1 MLTRL
6 TLHTLLAAALI
17 AAAAFAWQARDE
29 GTTAPSQR
37 ASGALTRGGRH
48 RRGPRTGVGA

>member
-29 GTTAPSQR
+29 GTTAAA
-37 ASGALTRGGRH
+37 ASLGYVL
-48 RRGPRTGVGA
+48 GVGEDDGRSGP